1 MNGNDSGTE
10 GEMFRIWEMIPISPR
25 YLLVLAD
32 ISR

>member
-10 GEMFRIWEMIPISPR
+10 GEMFRIWGSFPISPR

-32 ISR
+32 ISG